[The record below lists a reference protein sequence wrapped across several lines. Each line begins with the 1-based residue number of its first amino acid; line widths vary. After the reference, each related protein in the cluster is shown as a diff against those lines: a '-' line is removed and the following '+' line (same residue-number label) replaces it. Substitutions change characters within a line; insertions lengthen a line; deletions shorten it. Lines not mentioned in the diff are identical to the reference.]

1 MTEKMR
7 ENTKPTRPLL
17 TIIVAAYNCE
27 AYLEEGLHSILD
39 QMTPEHELILVDDGS
54 SDGTRELLAKYE
66 GRQDNLHVHYG
77 SHRGASG
84 ARNLGLANA
93 RGKYVAF
100 MDCDDCLQEGFLA
113 ESMPLLSTDPAL
125 CIFGIERIFLSGESE
140 CWKVADRTY
149 KSVSEFAD
157 DYIRTRRLLIY
168 SNCNKFYRRRIIEEG
183 TDGPIRFEEG
193 TAFGEDRLF
202 NYRYLTECGR
212 QGAGAPGGATD
223 GTTDETTG
231 RAPDGAPEGA
241 AGNEVITSS
250 MVMLRYLQRSEESM
264 STKTALQSEEQLMRL
279 HQEKMDC
286 FLGLS
291 RGTTEQERQDF
302 IAYDLKKEKENAGK
316 A

>member
-1 MTEKMR
+1 MR
-7 ENTKPTRPLL
+7 ENTRPLL
-17 TIIVAAYNCE
+17 TIIVPAYNCE
-27 AYLEEGLHSILD
+27 AYLEEGLRSILD

-54 SDGTRELLAKYE
+54 SDGTREILAKYE

-113 ESMPLLSTDPAL
+113 GSMPLLSTDPVL

-149 KSVSEFAD
+149 GSVSEFAD
-157 DYIRTRRLLIY
+157 DYIRTRKLLIY
-168 SNCNKFYRRRIIEEG
+168 SNCNKFYRRRIIEAG
-183 TDGPIRFEEG
+183 GDGPIRFEEG
-193 TAFGEDRLF
+193 TVFGEDRLF

-212 QGAGAPGGATD
+212 QGA
-223 GTTDETTG
+223 
-231 RAPDGAPEGA
+231 PDGAFGSEI
-241 AGNEVITSS
+241 ITSS
-250 MVMLRYLQRSEESM
+250 LMMLRYLQRSEESM

-302 IAYDLKKEKENAGK
+302 IAYDLKREKENVGK